1 MDPCTAIG
9 LASAI
14 VTFVDIG
21 AKIVKRLKE
30 LSEAGDIPEVF
41 RDIRTRLPL
50 LTSIVVGTQQNI
62 EYLTPEA
69 REALQ
74 EIVTQCFEQVS
85 QLEDLVKKVVVS
97 RGDSRLVKTVK
108 ASVSLIEEGR
118 VQRIATSLRD
128 NVQLLTFLNVTPVEK
143 GKPALERLSSEPP
156 PPYTTEVGVFLVSFS
171 RDEHFV
177 GRESDLQS
185 IASSFEK
192 QPRVAISG
200 IGGIG

>member
-1 MDPCTAIG
+1 MDPFTAIG

-30 LSEAGDIPEVF
+30 LSEAGDVPEVF

-50 LTSIVVGTQQNI
+50 LTSVVVGTQQNI
-62 EYLTPEA
+62 EHLTPEA

-74 EIVTQCFEQVS
+74 EIVTQCFEQVN
-85 QLEDLVKKVVVS
+85 QLDDLVKKVVVS

-118 VQRIATSLRD
+118 VQRIATALRD
-128 NVQLLTFLNVTPVEK
+128 NVQLLTFLNVTPGEK
-143 GKPALERLSSEPP
+143 GNPPLERQSSEPP
-156 PPYTTEVGVFLVSFS
+156 PPYAKEIGVFLVPFS
-171 RDEHFV
+171 RDEDFV
-177 GRESDLQS
+177 GRESVLQN
-185 IASSFEK
+185 IVSSFEK

>member
-21 AKIVKRLKE
+21 AKIVKRLRE

-62 EYLTPEA
+62 EHLTPEA
-69 REALQ
+69 RETLQ
-74 EIVTQCFEQVS
+74 EIVAQCFEQVS